1 MIVNSKSLNKEIKK
15 GLYLVST
22 PIGNLGDITLRAVDT
37 LKRSDYILCEDTRVT
52 LKFLNHLKLKKKLIA
67 FHQFNE
73 NEKIKSILQDLK
85 QNKILSLVSDAGT
98 PALSDPGRLLI
109 SKCHEQ
115 NIGVIPIPGAS
126 AITCA
131 ISASGFSDQ
140 FFFCGFLPKKDKE
153 INNMLESYKSLK
165 ASLVF
170 FMPARDL
177 EKNLIYF
184 NNFFSQNNFFLA
196 REMTKIH
203 ETYIRDK
210 VSNLKNYTKDNLKG
224 EITFIIDNNLASPKK
239 IVDIDEEIKMLIG
252 KMSSKDIAEY
262 LSKKLAINKK
272 SIYQKAIKINE

>member
-1 MIVNSKSLNKEIKK
+1 MNIKQQTLKSA
-15 GLYLVST
+15 LYLIPT
-22 PIGNLGDITLRAVDT
+22 PIGNLEDISTRSIYILEQ
-37 LKRSDYILCEDTRVT
+37 SDYILCEDTRVT

-115 NIGVIPIPGAS
+115 NIDVIPIPGAS

-184 NNFFSQNNFFLA
+184 NKFFPQNNFFLA

>member
-1 MIVNSKSLNKEIKK
+1 MNIKQQTLKSA
-15 GLYLVST
+15 LYLIPT
-22 PIGNLGDITLRAVDT
+22 PIGNLEDISTRSIYILEQ
-37 LKRSDYILCEDTRVT
+37 SDYILCEDTRVT

-184 NNFFSQNNFFLA
+184 NKFFPQNNFFLA

-203 ETYIRDK
+203 ETYIQDK
-210 VSNLKNYTKDNLKG
+210 VSNLKNYIKNNLKG

-272 SIYQKAIKINE
+272 SIYQKAIKMNE

>member
-1 MIVNSKSLNKEIKK
+1 MNIKQQTLKSA
-15 GLYLVST
+15 LYLIPT
-22 PIGNLGDITLRAVDT
+22 PIGNLEDMSTRSIYILEQ
-37 LKRSDYILCEDTRVT
+37 SDYILCEDTRVT

-85 QNKILSLVSDAGT
+85 HNKILSLVSDAGT

-109 SKCHEQ
+109 SKCYEQ

-153 INNMLESYKSLK
+153 INNMLESYKSIK

-184 NNFFSQNNFFLA
+184 NNFFPQNNFFLA

-210 VSNLKNYTKDNLKG
+210 VSNLKNYIKDNLKG
-224 EITFIIDNNLASPKK
+224 EITFIIDNNLSSPKK
-239 IVDIDEEIKMLIG
+239 IIDIDEEIKMLIG

>member
-1 MIVNSKSLNKEIKK
+1 MNIKQQTLKSA
-15 GLYLVST
+15 LYLIPT
-22 PIGNLGDITLRAVDT
+22 PIGNLEDISTRSIYILEQ
-37 LKRSDYILCEDTRVT
+37 SDYILCEDTRVT

-73 NEKIKSILQDLK
+73 NEQIKSILQDLK

-115 NIGVIPIPGAS
+115 NIDVIPIPGAS

>member
-1 MIVNSKSLNKEIKK
+1 MNIKQQTLKSA
-15 GLYLVST
+15 LYLIPT
-22 PIGNLGDITLRAVDT
+22 PIGNLEDISTRSVYILEQ
-37 LKRSDYILCEDTRVT
+37 SDYILCEDTRVT

-85 QNKILSLVSDAGT
+85 HNKILSLVSDAGT

-165 ASLVF
+165 GSLVF

-184 NNFFSQNNFFLA
+184 NKYFPQNNFFLA

>member
-1 MIVNSKSLNKEIKK
+1 MNIKQQTLKSA
-15 GLYLVST
+15 LYLIPT
-22 PIGNLGDITLRAVDT
+22 PIGNLEDISTRSIYILEQ
-37 LKRSDYILCEDTRVT
+37 SDYILCEDTRVT

-115 NIGVIPIPGAS
+115 NVDVIPIPGAS

-184 NNFFSQNNFFLA
+184 NKYFPQNNFFLA

>member
-1 MIVNSKSLNKEIKK
+1 MNIKQQTLKSA
-15 GLYLVST
+15 LYLIPT
-22 PIGNLGDITLRAVDT
+22 PIGNLEDISTRSIYILEQ
-37 LKRSDYILCEDTRVT
+37 SDYILCEDTRVT

-115 NIGVIPIPGAS
+115 NIDVIPIPGAS

-184 NNFFSQNNFFLA
+184 NKYFPQNNFFLA

>member
-1 MIVNSKSLNKEIKK
+1 MNIKQQTLKSA
-15 GLYLVST
+15 LYLIPT
-22 PIGNLGDITLRAVDT
+22 PIGNLEDISNRSIYILEQ
-37 LKRSDYILCEDTRVT
+37 SDYILCEDTRVT
-52 LKFLNHLKLKKKLIA
+52 LKFLNHLKLKKKLIT

-184 NNFFSQNNFFLA
+184 NKYFPQNNFFLA

-210 VSNLKNYTKDNLKG
+210 VSNLKNYIKDNLKG

-239 IVDIDEEIKMLIG
+239 IVNIDEEIKMLIG

>member
-1 MIVNSKSLNKEIKK
+1 MNIKQQTLKSA
-15 GLYLVST
+15 LYLIPT
-22 PIGNLGDITLRAVDT
+22 PIGNLEDISTRSIYILEQ
-37 LKRSDYILCEDTRVT
+37 SDYILCEDTRVT

-153 INNMLESYKSLK
+153 INNMLESYKFLK
-165 ASLVF
+165 GSLVF

-184 NNFFSQNNFFLA
+184 NKFFPQNNFFLA

-203 ETYIRDK
+203 ETYIQDK
-210 VSNLKNYTKDNLKG
+210 VSNLKNYIKDNLKG

>member
-1 MIVNSKSLNKEIKK
+1 MNIKQQTLKSA
-15 GLYLVST
+15 LYLIPT
-22 PIGNLGDITLRAVDT
+22 PIGNLEDISTRSIYILEQ
-37 LKRSDYILCEDTRVT
+37 SDYILCEDTRVT

-165 ASLVF
+165 GSLVF

-184 NNFFSQNNFFLA
+184 NNFFPQNNFFLA

-210 VSNLKNYTKDNLKG
+210 ISNLKNYIKDNSKG

>member
-1 MIVNSKSLNKEIKK
+1 MNIKQQTLKSA
-15 GLYLVST
+15 LYLIPT
-22 PIGNLGDITLRAVDT
+22 PIGNLEDISTRSIYILEE
-37 LKRSDYILCEDTRVT
+37 SDYILCEDTRVT

-85 QNKILSLVSDAGT
+85 NNKILSLVSDAGT

-115 NIGVIPIPGAS
+115 NISVIPIPGAS

-140 FFFCGFLPKKDKE
+140 FFFCGFVPKKDKE
-153 INNMLESYKSLK
+153 INNMLEGFKSLK

-184 NNFFSQNNFFLA
+184 NKFFPQNNFFLA

>member
-1 MIVNSKSLNKEIKK
+1 MNIKQQMLKSA
-15 GLYLVST
+15 LYLIPT
-22 PIGNLGDITLRAVDT
+22 PIGNLEDISTRSIYILEQ
-37 LKRSDYILCEDTRVT
+37 SDYILCEDTRVT

-85 QNKILSLVSDAGT
+85 HNKILSLVSDAGT

-109 SKCHEQ
+109 SKCYEQ

-165 ASLVF
+165 GSLVF

-184 NNFFSQNNFFLA
+184 NNFFPQNNFFLA

-210 VSNLKNYTKDNLKG
+210 VSNLKNYIKDNLKG
-224 EITFIIDNNLASPKK
+224 EITFIIDNNLSSPKK
-239 IVDIDEEIKMLIG
+239 IIDIDEEIKMLIG

-272 SIYQKAIKINE
+272 SIYQRAIKINE

>member
-1 MIVNSKSLNKEIKK
+1 MNIKQQTLKSA
-15 GLYLVST
+15 LYLIPT
-22 PIGNLGDITLRAVDT
+22 PIGNLEDISTRSIYILEQ
-37 LKRSDYILCEDTRVT
+37 SDYILCEDTRVT

-85 QNKILSLVSDAGT
+85 HNKILSLVSDAGT

-115 NIGVIPIPGAS
+115 NIDVIPIPGAS

-184 NNFFSQNNFFLA
+184 NKFFPQNNFFLA

-272 SIYQKAIKINE
+272 SIYQRAIKINE

>member
-1 MIVNSKSLNKEIKK
+1 MNIKQQTLKSA
-15 GLYLVST
+15 LYLIPT
-22 PIGNLGDITLRAVDT
+22 PIGNLEDISTRSIYILEQ
-37 LKRSDYILCEDTRVT
+37 SDYILCEDTRVT

-85 QNKILSLVSDAGT
+85 HNKILSLVSDAGT

-184 NNFFSQNNFFLA
+184 NKFFPQNNFFLA

-210 VSNLKNYTKDNLKG
+210 VSNLKNYIKDNLKG

>member
-1 MIVNSKSLNKEIKK
+1 MNIKQQTLKSA
-15 GLYLVST
+15 LYLIPT
-22 PIGNLGDITLRAVDT
+22 PIGNLEDISTRSIYILEQ
-37 LKRSDYILCEDTRVT
+37 SDYILCEDTRVT
-52 LKFLNHLKLKKKLIA
+52 LKFLNYLKLKKKLIA

-85 QNKILSLVSDAGT
+85 HNKILSLVSDAGT

-115 NIGVIPIPGAS
+115 NISVIPIPGAS

-165 ASLVF
+165 GSLVF

-184 NNFFSQNNFFLA
+184 NKFFPQNNFFLA

-203 ETYIRDK
+203 ETYIQDK
-210 VSNLKNYTKDNLKG
+210 VSNLQNYIKDNSKG

-272 SIYQKAIKINE
+272 SIYQKAIKMNE

>member
-1 MIVNSKSLNKEIKK
+1 MNIKQQTLKSA
-15 GLYLVST
+15 LYLIPT
-22 PIGNLGDITLRAVDT
+22 PIGNLEDISTRSIYILEQ
-37 LKRSDYILCEDTRVT
+37 SDYILCEDTRVT
-52 LKFLNHLKLKKKLIA
+52 LKFLNYLKLKKKLIA

-184 NNFFSQNNFFLA
+184 NKFFPQNNFFLA

>member
-1 MIVNSKSLNKEIKK
+1 MNIKQQTLKSA
-15 GLYLVST
+15 LYLIPT
-22 PIGNLGDITLRAVDT
+22 PIGNLEDISTRSIYILEQ
-37 LKRSDYILCEDTRVT
+37 SDYILCEDTRVT
-52 LKFLNHLKLKKKLIA
+52 LKFLNHLKLKKKLIT

-85 QNKILSLVSDAGT
+85 HNKILSLVSDAGT

>member
-1 MIVNSKSLNKEIKK
+1 MNIKQQTLKSA
-15 GLYLVST
+15 LYLIPT
-22 PIGNLGDITLRAVDT
+22 PIGNLEDISTRSIYILEQ
-37 LKRSDYILCEDTRVT
+37 SDYILCEDTRVT

-184 NNFFSQNNFFLA
+184 NKFFPQNNFFLA

>member
-1 MIVNSKSLNKEIKK
+1 MNIKQQTLKSA
-15 GLYLVST
+15 LYLIPT
-22 PIGNLGDITLRAVDT
+22 PIGNLEDISTRSIYILEQ
-37 LKRSDYILCEDTRVT
+37 SDYILCEDTRVT

-85 QNKILSLVSDAGT
+85 HNKILSLVSDAGT

-184 NNFFSQNNFFLA
+184 NNFFPQNNFFLA

>member
-1 MIVNSKSLNKEIKK
+1 MNIKQQMLKSA
-15 GLYLVST
+15 LYLIPT
-22 PIGNLGDITLRAVDT
+22 PIGNLEDISTRSIYILEQ
-37 LKRSDYILCEDTRVT
+37 SDYILCEDTRVT

-85 QNKILSLVSDAGT
+85 HNKILSLVSDAGT
-98 PALSDPGRLLI
+98 PALSDPGRHLI

-153 INNMLESYKSLK
+153 INNMLENYKSLK

-184 NNFFSQNNFFLA
+184 NKFFPQNNFFLA

-210 VSNLKNYTKDNLKG
+210 VSNLKNYIKDNLKG

-272 SIYQKAIKINE
+272 SIYQRAIKINE

>member
-1 MIVNSKSLNKEIKK
+1 MNIKQQTLKSA
-15 GLYLVST
+15 LYLIPT
-22 PIGNLGDITLRAVDT
+22 PIGNLEDISTRSIYILEQ
-37 LKRSDYILCEDTRVT
+37 SDYILCEDTRVT
-52 LKFLNHLKLKKKLIA
+52 LKFLNHLKLKKKLIT

>member
-1 MIVNSKSLNKEIKK
+1 MNIKQQTLKSA
-15 GLYLVST
+15 LYLIPT
-22 PIGNLGDITLRAVDT
+22 PIGNLEDISTRSIYILEQ
-37 LKRSDYILCEDTRVT
+37 SDYILCEDTRVT

-85 QNKILSLVSDAGT
+85 HNKILSLVSDAGT

-262 LSKKLAINKK
+262 LSKKLVINKK
-272 SIYQKAIKINE
+272 SIYQRAIKINE

>member
-1 MIVNSKSLNKEIKK
+1 MNIKQQTLKSA
-15 GLYLVST
+15 LYLIPT
-22 PIGNLGDITLRAVDT
+22 PIGNLEDISTRSIYILEQ
-37 LKRSDYILCEDTRVT
+37 SDYILCEDTRVT

-184 NNFFSQNNFFLA
+184 NKFFPQNNFFLA

-203 ETYIRDK
+203 ETYIQDK
-210 VSNLKNYTKDNLKG
+210 VSNLKNYIKNNLKG
-224 EITFIIDNNLASPKK
+224 EITFIIDNNLALPKK

-272 SIYQKAIKINE
+272 SIYQRAIKINE

>member
-1 MIVNSKSLNKEIKK
+1 MNIKQQTLKSA
-15 GLYLVST
+15 LYLIPT
-22 PIGNLGDITLRAVDT
+22 PIGNLEDISTRSIYILEQ
-37 LKRSDYILCEDTRVT
+37 SDYILCEDTRVT

-85 QNKILSLVSDAGT
+85 HNKILSLVSDAGT
-98 PALSDPGRLLI
+98 PALSDPGKLLI

-165 ASLVF
+165 GSLVF

-184 NNFFSQNNFFLA
+184 NKFFPQNNFFLA

-210 VSNLKNYTKDNLKG
+210 VSNLKNYIKDNLKG

>member
-1 MIVNSKSLNKEIKK
+1 MNIKQQTLKSA
-15 GLYLVST
+15 LYLIPT
-22 PIGNLGDITLRAVDT
+22 PIGNLEDISTRSIYILEQ
-37 LKRSDYILCEDTRVT
+37 SDYILCEDTRVT
-52 LKFLNHLKLKKKLIA
+52 LKFLNHLKLKKKLIT

-85 QNKILSLVSDAGT
+85 HNKILSLVSDAGT

-184 NNFFSQNNFFLA
+184 NKFFPQNNFFLA

-203 ETYIRDK
+203 ETYIQDK
-210 VSNLKNYTKDNLKG
+210 VSNLKNYIKDNLKG

>member
-1 MIVNSKSLNKEIKK
+1 MNIKQQMLKSA
-15 GLYLVST
+15 LYLIPT
-22 PIGNLGDITLRAVDT
+22 PIGNLEDISTRSIYILEQ
-37 LKRSDYILCEDTRVT
+37 SDYILCEDTRVT

-85 QNKILSLVSDAGT
+85 HNKILSLVSDAGT

-109 SKCHEQ
+109 SKCYEQ

-153 INNMLESYKSLK
+153 INNMLESYKSIK

-184 NNFFSQNNFFLA
+184 NNFFPQNNFFLA

-210 VSNLKNYTKDNLKG
+210 VSNLKNYIKDNLKG
-224 EITFIIDNNLASPKK
+224 EITFIIDNNLSSPKK
-239 IVDIDEEIKMLIG
+239 IIDIDEEIKMLIG

-272 SIYQKAIKINE
+272 SIYQRAIKINE

>member
-1 MIVNSKSLNKEIKK
+1 MNIKQQTLKSA
-15 GLYLVST
+15 LYLIPT
-22 PIGNLGDITLRAVDT
+22 PIGNLKDISTRSIYILEQ
-37 LKRSDYILCEDTRVT
+37 SDYILCEDTRVT

>member
-1 MIVNSKSLNKEIKK
+1 MNIKQQTLKSA
-15 GLYLVST
+15 LYLIPT
-22 PIGNLGDITLRAVDT
+22 PIGNLEDISTRSIYILEQ
-37 LKRSDYILCEDTRVT
+37 SDYILCEDTRVT

-85 QNKILSLVSDAGT
+85 HNKILSLVSDAGT

-109 SKCHEQ
+109 SKCYEQ

-153 INNMLESYKSLK
+153 INNMLENYKSIK

-184 NNFFSQNNFFLA
+184 NNFFPQNNFFLA

-210 VSNLKNYTKDNLKG
+210 VSNLKNYIKDNLKG
-224 EITFIIDNNLASPKK
+224 EITFIIDNNLSSPKK
-239 IVDIDEEIKMLIG
+239 IIDIDEEIKMLIG

-272 SIYQKAIKINE
+272 SIYQRAIKINE

>member
-1 MIVNSKSLNKEIKK
+1 MNIKQQMLKSA
-15 GLYLVST
+15 LYLIPT
-22 PIGNLGDITLRAVDT
+22 PIGNLEDISTRSIYILEQ
-37 LKRSDYILCEDTRVT
+37 SDYILCEDTRVT

-85 QNKILSLVSDAGT
+85 HNKILSLVSDAGT
-98 PALSDPGRLLI
+98 PALSDPGKLLI

-153 INNMLESYKSLK
+153 INNMLESYKSIK

-184 NNFFSQNNFFLA
+184 NNFFPQNNFFLA

-210 VSNLKNYTKDNLKG
+210 VSNLKNYIKDNSKG
-224 EITFIIDNNLASPKK
+224 EITLIIDNNLALPKK

-272 SIYQKAIKINE
+272 SIYQRAIKINE

>member
-1 MIVNSKSLNKEIKK
+1 MNIKQQTLKSA
-15 GLYLVST
+15 LYLIPT
-22 PIGNLGDITLRAVDT
+22 PIGNLEDISTRSIYILEQ
-37 LKRSDYILCEDTRVT
+37 SDYILCEDTRVT
-52 LKFLNHLKLKKKLIA
+52 LKFLNHLKLKKKLIV

-73 NEKIKSILQDLK
+73 NEKIKSILQGLK

-98 PALSDPGRLLI
+98 PALSDPGKLLI

-184 NNFFSQNNFFLA
+184 NKFFPQNNFFLA

-210 VSNLKNYTKDNLKG
+210 VSNLKNYIKDNLKG
-224 EITFIIDNNLASPKK
+224 EITFIIDNNLSSPKK
-239 IVDIDEEIKMLIG
+239 IIDIDEEIKMLIG

>member
-1 MIVNSKSLNKEIKK
+1 MNIKQQTLKSA
-15 GLYLVST
+15 LYLIPT
-22 PIGNLGDITLRAVDT
+22 PIGNLEDISTRSIYILEQ
-37 LKRSDYILCEDTRVT
+37 SDYILCEDTRVT

-131 ISASGFSDQ
+131 ISASGFSDK

>member
-1 MIVNSKSLNKEIKK
+1 MNIKQQMLKSA
-15 GLYLVST
+15 LYLIPT
-22 PIGNLGDITLRAVDT
+22 PIGNLEDISTRSIYILEQ
-37 LKRSDYILCEDTRVT
+37 SDYILCEDTRVT

-85 QNKILSLVSDAGT
+85 HNKILSLVSDAGT

-184 NNFFSQNNFFLA
+184 NKFFPQNNFFLA

-210 VSNLKNYTKDNLKG
+210 VSNLKNYIKDNLKG
-224 EITFIIDNNLASPKK
+224 EITFIIDNNLSSPKK
-239 IVDIDEEIKMLIG
+239 IIDIDEEIKMLIG

-272 SIYQKAIKINE
+272 SIYQRAIKINE

>member
-1 MIVNSKSLNKEIKK
+1 MNIKQQTLKSA
-15 GLYLVST
+15 LYLIPT
-22 PIGNLGDITLRAVDT
+22 PIGNLEDISTRSIYILEQ
-37 LKRSDYILCEDTRVT
+37 SDYILCEDTRVT

-184 NNFFSQNNFFLA
+184 NKFFPQNNFFLA

-210 VSNLKNYTKDNLKG
+210 VSNLQNYIKDNLKG

>member
-1 MIVNSKSLNKEIKK
+1 MNIKQQMLKSA
-15 GLYLVST
+15 LYLIPT
-22 PIGNLGDITLRAVDT
+22 PIGNLEDISTRSIYILEQ
-37 LKRSDYILCEDTRVT
+37 SDYILCEDTRVT

-85 QNKILSLVSDAGT
+85 HNKILSLVSDAGT

-109 SKCHEQ
+109 SKCYEQ

-153 INNMLESYKSLK
+153 INNMLESYKSIK

-184 NNFFSQNNFFLA
+184 NNFFPQNNFFLA

-210 VSNLKNYTKDNLKG
+210 VSNLKNYIKDNLKG
-224 EITFIIDNNLASPKK
+224 EITFIIDNNLSSPKK
-239 IVDIDEEIKMLIG
+239 IIDIDEEIKMLIG

>member
-1 MIVNSKSLNKEIKK
+1 MNIKQQTLKSA
-15 GLYLVST
+15 LYLIPT
-22 PIGNLGDITLRAVDT
+22 PIGNLEDISTRSIYILEH
-37 LKRSDYILCEDTRVT
+37 SDYILCEDTRVT

-85 QNKILSLVSDAGT
+85 NNKILSLVSDAGT

-115 NIGVIPIPGAS
+115 NISVIPIPGAS

-140 FFFCGFLPKKDKE
+140 FFFCGFVPKKDKE
-153 INNMLESYKSLK
+153 INNMLEGFKSLK

-184 NNFFSQNNFFLA
+184 NKFFPQNNFFLA

-239 IVDIDEEIKMLIG
+239 IVDIDEEIKMLVG

>member
-1 MIVNSKSLNKEIKK
+1 MNIKQQTLKSA
-15 GLYLVST
+15 LYLIPT
-22 PIGNLGDITLRAVDT
+22 PIGNLEDISTRSIYILEQ
-37 LKRSDYILCEDTRVT
+37 SDYILCEDTRVT

-224 EITFIIDNNLASPKK
+224 EITFIIDNNIASPKK

>member
-1 MIVNSKSLNKEIKK
+1 MNIKQQTLKSA
-15 GLYLVST
+15 LYLIPT
-22 PIGNLGDITLRAVDT
+22 PIGNLEDISTRSIYILEQ
-37 LKRSDYILCEDTRVT
+37 SDYILCEDTRVT

-85 QNKILSLVSDAGT
+85 HNKILSLVSDAGT

-184 NNFFSQNNFFLA
+184 NKYFPQNNFFLA

-210 VSNLKNYTKDNLKG
+210 VSNLKNYIKDNLKG

-272 SIYQKAIKINE
+272 SIYQRAIKINE